1 VLTRILLG
9 TGLLLLCSS
18 LQAQVPSTSDRPS
31 SAAANDAGSAPPPA
45 PPAAATTPT
54 AAAPPPSESILQPHV
69 PITGGYTHD
78 SDDQPYLDV
87 TLSAKI
93 RLLPLNWT
101 GPRNRLFLGMTSRF
115 GFYWGT
121 RPGSP
126 VIGKDYSPELFW
138 RFLTNPNAI
147 STKPGSPSGLYA
159 DYLDLGYAHDSNG
172 QVVHTALQYQEQLAL
187 LHDTQYTDDFIHRG
201 WDDVELNW
209 RQLYPHDV
217 ATLFQ
222 GKYFM
227 PHGLLQGAADEY
239 HSWEDNPQGK
249 PRRDVDGLA
258 LQVEYPSSSVRI
270 PVNTSAIISRP
281 SIAIRYLTGES
292 QPLRYSTVR
301 AELGFQILSLP
312 LALWAQRG
320 YMSDLAMY
328 YQWVQSYGIELR
340 FANF

>member
-1 VLTRILLG
+1 VLTRILLS

-18 LQAQVPSTSDRPS
+18 LQAQVSSTADTPS
-31 SAAANDAGSAPPPA
+31 SAAATDAGSAPAPA
-45 PPAAATTPT
+45 PPAG
-54 AAAPPPSESILQPHV
+54 ESILQPHV
-69 PITGGYTHD
+69 PITAGYTHD

-87 TLSAKI
+87 ALSAKI

-101 GPRNRLFLGMTSRF
+101 GQRNRLFLGMTSRF

-126 VIGKDYSPELFW
+126 VIGKVYSPELFW

-147 STKPGSPSGLYA
+147 ATKSGSPSGQYA

-172 QVVHTALQYQEQLAL
+172 QLVHTALQYQEQLAL
-187 LHDTQYTDDFIHRG
+187 LHDTQYTDNFIHRG
-201 WDDVELNW
+201 WDYVELNW

-227 PHGLLQGAADEY
+227 PNGLLQGAPDEY
-239 HSWEDNPQGK
+239 HTWEDNPQGK
-249 PRRDVDGLA
+249 PRHDVDGMA

-270 PVNTSAIISRP
+270 PVNTSAIVSRP